1 MTATVPSPRLE
12 AVGLTKR
19 FGHDEVLR
27 GVDLTIA
34 PGEVVSIIG
43 PSGSGKST
51 LLRLLNHLEEPTS
64 GVVRVDGDLIG
75 VRRRGDHLVALRERE
90 LRRQRARIGFVFQQ
104 FNLFPHLTAA
114 ENVARPQRLTL
125 GRSRPDAA
133 ARARELLDRVGLGA
147 HSDHYPGQLSGGQQQ
162 RVAIARTLALDPEL
176 ILFDE
181 PTSALDPELVGEV
194 NAVIAELAA
203 EGRTLVV
210 VTHELAFARRISDR
224 IVFLDRGRVVAVGSP
239 TAVLDRPATDRTRTF
254 LAHWTAKETA

>member
-1 MTATVPSPRLE
+1 MTVTARRPRLE
-12 AVGLTKR
+12 AVGLSKR

-27 GVDLTIA
+27 GVDLTVA

-51 LLRLLNHLEEPTS
+51 LLRLLNHLEEPSS

-75 VRRRGDHLVALRERE
+75 VRRRGDHLVALPERE

-125 GRSRPDAA
+125 GRSRTEADA
-133 ARARELLDRVGLGA
+133 RTRDLLDRVGLGA
-147 HSDHYPGQLSGGQQQ
+147 HAGHYPGQLSGGQQQ
-162 RVAIARTLALDPEL
+162 RVAIARTLALDPDL

-210 VTHELAFARRISDR
+210 VTHELALARRISDR
-224 IVFLDRGRVVAVGSP
+224 IVFLDRGRVVAVGTP

-254 LAHWTAKETA
+254 LAHWTTKETA

>member
-1 MTATVPSPRLE
+1 MTTTAPLPRLE

-27 GVDLTIA
+27 GVDLSVA

-51 LLRLLNHLEEPTS
+51 LLRLLNHLEEPSS
-64 GVVRVDGDLIG
+64 GVVRIDGELIG
-75 VRRRGDHLVALRERE
+75 VRRRGDHLLALRERE
-90 LRRQRARIGFVFQQ
+90 VRRRRARIGFVFQQ
-104 FNLFPHLTAA
+104 FNLFPHLTAL
-114 ENVARPQRLTL
+114 ENVVRPQRLTL
-125 GRSRPDAA
+125 RRSRADAVR
-133 ARARELLDRVGLGA
+133 RAHELLDRVGLGA
-147 HSDHYPGQLSGGQQQ
+147 HAEQYPGRLSGGQQQ
-162 RVAIARTLALDPEL
+162 RVAIARALALDPDL

-194 NAVIAELAA
+194 NTVIAELAA

-224 IVFLDRGRVVAVGSP
+224 IVFLDRGRVVATGSP
-239 TAVLDRPATDRTRTF
+239 TTVLDRPATDRTRTF
-254 LAHWTAKETA
+254 LSHWNAKETA